1 MAKDYLASTGS
12 SCAAERIFSCAADIC
27 SSSRG
32 SLIARTIEMLVS
44 SRMWLREGVELGVGF
59 EDLVKVFKIMGLP
72 MN

>member
-12 SCAAERIFSCAADIC
+12 SCAAERIFSCASDIC
-27 SSSRG
+27 ASSRG

-44 SRMWLREGVELGVGF
+44 SRLWLREGVELGIGF
-59 EDLVKVFKIMGLP
+59 EDLVKVFNLMGIP